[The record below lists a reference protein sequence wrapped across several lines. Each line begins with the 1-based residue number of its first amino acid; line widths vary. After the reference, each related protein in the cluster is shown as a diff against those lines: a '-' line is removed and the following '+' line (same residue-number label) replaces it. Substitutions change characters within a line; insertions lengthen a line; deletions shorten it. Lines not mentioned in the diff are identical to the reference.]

1 MKSNLIKQ
9 LVPILA
15 ILVATGGYYLR
26 QNNKA
31 ETVGQ
36 NTETPG
42 IPKEITR
49 DELVWAGKPV
59 TVTKH
64 GHCRM
69 DCREIDA
76 YEVQQILLKGQKNV
90 AKSKPNDTPCPSTA
104 LEGVTRDGQRVR
116 IVVSD
121 CGSTAKLVTV
131 IDLETD
137 YKCDCY

>member
-1 MKSNLIKQ
+1 MKNSLIKQ

-26 QNNKA
+26 KGGSTTPEQA
-31 ETVGQ
+31 LETQ
-36 NTETPG
+36 AIPG
-42 IPKEITR
+42 NITR

-76 YEVQQILLKGQKNV
+76 YEVQQVLLKGKKNA
-90 AKSKPNDTPCPSTA
+90 AKSKPDDKPCPSTA

-116 IVVSD
+116 VVVSD

-137 YKCDCY
+137 FKCDCY